1 MITGG
6 LAGFLIGMAFGLA
19 QQSAWPTV
27 LLRASVSTLCAGLL
41 FRWWAGIW
49 IRSIQEAFQEPNPAD
64 PGRPARQVAGA
75 QLKP

>member
-1 MITGG
+1 MIAGG

-19 QQSAWPTV
+19 QQSAWPTI

-49 IRSIQEAFQEPNPAD
+49 IRSIQEAFQEPNAAD
-64 PGRPARQVAGA
+64 PGLPARQVAGA
-75 QLKP
+75 QPKP